1 MAEKKLLDQVADALR
16 VKHYSY
22 RTEQSYL
29 DWIRRYILFHN
40 KRHPR
45 EMGETEIRT
54 FITYLAIERHLS
66 ASSQN
71 QALSAIMFLYRHVL
85 GRELA
90 LPPDIIRAKK
100 ASHLPI
106 VLSKQE
112 ALAVIGNMQGVPKL
126 IAQLD

>member
-1 MAEKKLLDQVADALR
+1 
-16 VKHYSY
+16 
-22 RTEQSYL
+22 
-29 DWIRRYILFHN
+29 
-40 KRHPR
+40 
-45 EMGETEIRT
+45 MGETEIRT

>member
-1 MAEKKLLDQVADALR
+1 MSEKKLLDQVADALR

-22 RTEQSYL
+22 RTEQTYV

-45 EMGETEIRT
+45 EMSETEIRT
-54 FITYLAIERHLS
+54 FITYLATERHLS
-66 ASSQN
+66 AASQF

-90 LPPDIIRAKK
+90 LPPEIIRAKEVNRLLDK
-100 ASHLPI
+100 KYGLM
-106 VLSKQE
+106 KKMF
-112 ALAVIGNMQGVPKL
+112 ALQA
-126 IAQLD
+126 AR